1 MIWTKLFFNRSETMK
16 EELKHIDVSKYT
28 ITENGNVIRSANMK
42 HVQLKYGSR
51 EDINHFLST
60 IPSENF
66 IYITKEKENRY
77 LLVYIEDEK

>member
-1 MIWTKLFFNRSETMK
+1 MMFMNLLKVMIFGK
-16 EELKHIDVSKYT
+16 EERD
-28 ITENGNVIRSANMK
+28 NMK

-66 IYITKEKENRY
+66 ISLTKEKENRY
-77 LLVYIEDEK
+77 LLIYIEDEK